1 MIFSKYFK
9 VKVFEASHEAIAL
22 LGMPLPVGRNDN
34 FLVVQSRSAFYMYI
48 RKKYFDSLLK
58 IKKIVALCI
67 LDHIFCQ

>member
-34 FLVVQSRSAFYMYI
+34 FLVVQSQSAFYMYI
-48 RKKYFDSLLK
+48 R
-58 IKKIVALCI
+58 
-67 LDHIFCQ
+67 